1 MKTSPLLALL
11 AALLA
16 GALAG
21 CVSPTPAPV
30 VDHSTYGHSMSQA
43 DRPQAAGPGYHTVK
57 KGDTLYSIA
66 LENGQD
72 YRDIA
77 AWNYITDPYIISIG
91 QVLRVHP
98 PEGAATATTAPVI
111 AGASVEQRPLDGA
124 APPSAT
130 NTSTFKR
137 EPRVN
142 KEPYSDA
149 LYASMQKSAEVPS
162 PSPTATATTTAS
174 APVTTTP
181 ALASGALAWA
191 WPANGKVVGN
201 YSAESKGIDIA
212 GKAGDPVLSAAD
224 GKVVYTGSGLRGY
237 GNLVIVKH
245 SGNFLT
251 AYAHNQK
258 ILVKE
263 QQEVKRG
270 QKIAEMGKTDSTV
283 VKLHFE
289 VRRNGD
295 PVEPLNYLPKK

>member
-1 MKTSPLLALL
+1 MKISLAFIPSAL
-11 AALLA
+11 AVSL
-16 GALAG
+16 LAG
-21 CVSPTPAPV
+21 CVSPTSAPV
-30 VDHSTYGHSMSQA
+30 VDHSTIG
-43 DRPQAAGPGYHTVK
+43 RTVPQAVGPGYHTVK
-57 KGDTLYSIA
+57 KGETLYGIA

-91 QVLRVHP
+91 QVLRVQP
-98 PEGAATATTAPVI
+98 PESAAATTAPVI
-111 AGASVEQRPLDGA
+111 ASASVEQRPLEGA
-124 APPSAT
+124 LPPPAA
-130 NTSTFKR
+130 NTDTFKR

-149 LYASMQKSAEVPS
+149 LYASMQKPA
-162 PSPTATATTTAS
+162 ATP
-174 APVTTTP
+174 APVAP
-181 ALASGALAWA
+181 AAAAPQPAAAAPAPAAAPGALDWT
-191 WPANGKVVGN
+191 WPANGKVVSN
-201 YSAESKGIDIA
+201 FSSESKGIDIA
-212 GKAGDPVLSAAD
+212 GKSGDPVLAAAD

-263 QQEVKRG
+263 QQSVKRG
-270 QKIAEMGKTDSTV
+270 QKIAEMGKTDSTT

-289 VRRNGD
+289 VRRQGD

>member
-1 MKTSPLLALL
+1 MKISFPSFVPVALAVLS
-11 AALLA
+11 
-16 GALAG
+16 LAG
-21 CVSPTPAPV
+21 CVSPTPAPII
-30 VDHSTYGHSMSQA
+30 DRSTTGHA
-43 DRPQAAGPGYHTVK
+43 APQAVGPGYHTVR
-57 KGDTLYSIA
+57 KGETLYGIA

-77 AWNYITDPYIISIG
+77 SWNYITDPYIISIG
-91 QVLRVHP
+91 QVLRVRP
-98 PEGAATATTAPVI
+98 PEEAAIATTAPVI
-111 AGASVEQRPLDGA
+111 AGASVERRPLEGA
-124 APPSAT
+124 SPPLSA
-130 NTSTFKR
+130 NTSTLKR

-149 LYASMQKSAEVPS
+149 LYASTQKSVEAPAPAPAVVV
-162 PSPTATATTTAS
+162 TAPAT
-174 APVTTTP
+174 
-181 ALASGALAWA
+181 GALAWT

-201 YSAESKGIDIA
+201 YSPESKGIDIA
-212 GKAGDPVLSAAD
+212 GKAGDSVLAAAD
-224 GKVVYTGSGLRGY
+224 GKVVYTGNGLRGY

-270 QKIAEMGKTDSTV
+270 QKIAEMGKTDSAT

-289 VRRNGD
+289 VRRHGD
-295 PVEPLNYLPKK
+295 PVEPLNYLPKR

>member
-1 MKTSPLLALL
+1 MKISPISAPLSALI
-11 AALLA
+11 AVT
-16 GALAG
+16 LAG

-43 DRPQAAGPGYHTVK
+43 VRPQATGPGYYTVK

-77 AWNYITDPYIISIG
+77 AWNYITDPYTISIG
-91 QVLRVHP
+91 QVLRIHP

-111 AGASVEQRPLDGA
+111 AGASIEQRPLDGA
-124 APPSAT
+124 PPPSAA
-130 NTSTFKR
+130 NTPTFKR

-149 LYASMQKSAEVPS
+149 LYASMQKSAES
-162 PSPTATATTTAS
+162 PAPATTATAS
-174 APVTTTP
+174 APVVTVTAAAP
-181 ALASGALAWA
+181 ASGALAWA

-201 YSAESKGIDIA
+201 YNTESKGIDIA
-212 GKAGDPVLSAAD
+212 GKAGDPVLAAAD

-270 QKIAEMGKTDSTV
+270 QKIAEMGKTDSAT